1 MSGMLE
7 NIISAL
13 LGLFVGAV
21 VIYFYCKKVNDS
33 KVTGAKHSAE
43 QIVEEATREA
53 EAMKKEALLEAKDE
67 THKLRI
73 EAESEIRER
82 RAELQKHE
90 NRLLQREENLDRK
103 DDALNKREAGL
114 ERKDEAL
121 TGRQQHIE
129 QMERKAEELVTVQQT
144 ELERISSLTREEAKR
159 LILSEVEKELATDIA
174 VMTKES
180 ELRAKE
186 ESDKKAREIL
196 SIALQRFAAD
206 HVAESAVWYRP
217 AG

>member
-1 MSGMLE
+1 MPE

-13 LGLFVGAV
+13 LGLIVGAV

-43 QIVEEATREA
+43 QIVEEAKREA
-53 EAMKKEALLEAKDE
+53 EALKKEALLEAKDE

-82 RAELQKHE
+82 RSELQKQE
-90 NRLLQREENLDRK
+90 SRLLQREENHDRK

-114 ERKDEAL
+114 ERKEEAL
-121 TGRQQHIE
+121 SGRQQHIE
-129 QMERKAEELVTVQQT
+129 QMERKAEDLVTVQQT
-144 ELERISSLTREEAKR
+144 ELERVSSMTRDEAR
-159 LILSEVEKELATDIA
+159 NLILSEVEKELATDIA

-180 ELRAKE
+180 EQRAAHNAT
-186 ESDKKAREIL
+186 SQL
-196 SIALQRFAAD
+196 
-206 HVAESAVWYRP
+206 
-217 AG
+217 AGKPVPYPTDDLFENGD